1 MLTAQATAAF
11 DNRHAGRRA
20 MTTAAVAKMASVPT
34 AGESNAKQEWVER
47 QS

>member
-20 MTTAAVAKMASVPT
+20 MTTAVVVKMAGVPT
-34 AGESNAKQEWVER
+34 ASESNARQEWVER